1 MKPTLVKQVTSP
13 GGSTVT
19 SLHPQELRQATKPET
34 ADQLKDMMVKAVESG
49 TGTNA
54 QIPGVIVGGKT
65 GTAETGTPNVYDA
78 WFIFLAPADN
88 PTIAG
93 AVIVENQRNGFG
105 GAVAAPIA
113 KRVMQALLPG
123 TSNSSGST

>member
-1 MKPTLVKQVTSP
+1 
-13 GGSTVT
+13 
-19 SLHPQELRQATKPET
+19 
-34 ADQLKDMMVKAVESG
+34 MVKAVESG

-78 WFIFLAPADN
+78 WFIFFAPADN

-113 KRVMQALLPG
+113 KRVMQAILPG
-123 TSNSSGST
+123 ASNSSAST